1 MPYLYYMKFEYQHLL
16 PEDFAPES
24 RVWIYQS
31 SRLFSLSE
39 ALEIEAGLEAFT
51 TQWNSHGAQ
60 VKGFATLLFGRFILI
75 MADETSTGVSGCST
89 DSSVRMV
96 KEMEQRYQVQLFD
109 RLLLAFI
116 VNDKVE
122 LLPMAQLPH
131 AVAQGKLNRDTLFF
145 NNMVQ
150 TRAELENRWIIPAG
164 QSWLGK
170 KMEAAM
176 PAASES

>member
-1 MPYLYYMKFEYQHLL
+1 MPYLYFMKFEYQQLL
-16 PEDFAPES
+16 PDGFAPES

-51 TQWNSHGAQ
+51 AQWNSHGDQ
-60 VKGFATLLFGRFILI
+60 VKGFATLLFGQFILI
-75 MADETSTGVSGCST
+75 MADETYTGVSGCST

-96 KEMEQRYQVQLFD
+96 KEIEQRYQVQLFD

-122 LLPMAQLPH
+122 LLPMAQLPY
-131 AVAQGKLNRDTLFF
+131 AVAHGKLNRNTLFF